1 MVALTVSTQVDDA
14 SIRKSAIDIQRRYER
29 IGQEVGGDFMS
40 AFANGAR
47 SNSPKLEK
55 AMDGARDATGKLR
68 VEQEKLDDLLA
79 RGETNRTKLIQQSER
94 TAKAKRDE
102 ERAIRQAAAAY
113 KDYESAG
120 DSAGGAFLDGLR
132 AGMGQYAGIGSEA
145 ADRFSGGLTGGLS
158 AARMAGAGATAGAAL
173 GAGLVAAA
181 VGAVALLGPAIAD
194 GLQTIRMEDQFQAS
208 MGLDESSMAQYATA
222 AGRAYAGN
230 FGASVQDNLGAAQT
244 ALRAGL
250 LDPSATSNQVQDVV
264 EQLQG
269 LTRTTEATAAES
281 SRSIS
286 TLMRTGLAGSVSEAS
301 DIITAGFQSGL
312 DVSGDWL
319 DTINEYSTQ
328 FRKFG
333 LDAGEVMTLLK
344 QGLEGGARDT
354 DKVADSLKEFSI
366 RAVDGSKSTKEGFEA
381 LGFSAE
387 DMSRR
392 FAAGGDSAHVA
403 LNSVFDALK
412 RVDDPMQQALI
423 WQRLFGTQFEDMG
436 DAINRFN
443 LDPAAAQF
451 RDLQGTSD
459 RATKTATDNFTSE
472 WETATRTVG
481 QFFSDL
487 KTDIAEWF
495 SDLPVIKDIPRFI
508 TYLFS
513 PAEIDQGTSS
523 PSPFGPPT
531 PAALDP
537 AATGGLTNPGGVVA
551 PGPGTNILNNALSGV
566 PGIPAPPGTA
576 PNRPMP
582 DAPAQGAPKPIPV
595 VPEDAAGGKSKP
607 SFDPSKWTLESIPFG
622 SFPGEEGLAAGAPA
636 PSPMVPGTGP
646 GSFQVDPQRVFD
658 AQTSQLNAQTS
669 LQNARYRYLEVMA
682 DADATEQDRYNAKAA
697 LVAQGRSLQ
706 SAEAKLAEAQQGT
719 WKKMES
725 TANAFSQGMDKV
737 GAALD
742 ADFGLGEGISGFVEN
757 LIKAAGN
764 LAAAPMLTQLDAISK
779 ANPIQG
785 GYGALGIFG
794 AQNIAA
800 GRSPLG
806 FGQSQYSNYAAA
818 AMGPAAMQP
827 GGYGGNVAAMLGLAQ
842 AASGNVKY
850 APASDLVNGLAD
862 CSGSISDLV
871 EVLQTGK
878 TNSGRLFTTTNFA
891 SDAEAAKLGFLPG
904 YREGALNVGVTP
916 LPGSSGHMAAT
927 LPNGVNFEGGGAT
940 GGGAQY
946 GGSAAGAL
954 DPQFSKR
961 YYMPVGGPVIQT
973 PAVTAPVVTAPAVAP
988 TPTTT
993 AAPIALPTP
1002 TTADIYSAANQNP
1015 ALTPALPPAGLPAG
1029 GGGGLLPGMG
1039 MPQAA
1044 PFTAPSVIPG
1054 QSPSAPPGAGGGFGG
1069 FGGGLMGSAM
1079 SAGAAGLD
1087 MLAPGAGQAAQT
1099 ASQLV
1104 NRSIGFLGQL
1114 GGIAASG
1121 VLETLSLGGGNP
1133 LADPM
1138 KTLPGRVLAGIA
1150 GARPA
1155 IPNQAGQGQQQAM
1168 QQNGQGAPGQQGQG
1182 GQQPSGPLVEIHG
1195 GIHQAP
1201 NQTPDAV
1208 ANGMANQLR
1217 SAELSGGYKR

>member
-158 AARMAGAGATAGAAL
+158 AARMAGAGTTAGAAL

-250 LDPSATSNQVQDVV
+250 IDPSATSNQVQDVV
-264 EQLQG
+264 QQLQG

-333 LDAGEVMTLLK
+333 LDAREVMTLLK

-392 FAAGGDSAHVA
+392 FAAGGDSAHAA
-403 LNSVFDALK
+403 LGSVFDALK
-412 RVDDPMQQALI
+412 RIDDPMQQALI

-459 RATKTATDNFTSE
+459 RATKTATDNFTSD

-481 QFFSDL
+481 QYFSDL

-495 SDLPVIKDIPRFI
+495 SDLPVIRDIPDWI
-508 TYLFS
+508 TTAFTPSGTYQPGWFDPNLKPNPEATGNMLLPPELRVTP
-513 PAEIDQGTSS
+513 PAAPAPAAPPPGAPKRPDGPLGELWDAQ
-523 PSPFGPPT
+523 FGP
-531 PAALDP
+531 
-537 AATGGLTNPGGVVA
+537 NPGA
-551 PGPGTNILNNALSGV
+551 IPSAGPDV
-566 PGIPAPPGTA
+566 PQ
-576 PNRPMP
+576 
-582 DAPAQGAPKPIPV
+582 QGAPKPIPV

-622 SFPGEEGLAAGAPA
+622 SFPGEEGLASGAPA

-658 AQTSQLNAQTS
+658 AQTSQINAQTS

-737 GAALD
+737 GATLD
-742 ADFGLGEGISGFVEN
+742 ADLGLGEGISGFVEN

-785 GYGALGIFG
+785 GYGMFGMFG

-806 FGQSQYSNYAAA
+806 FGQAQYSNYAA

-827 GGYGGNVAAMLGLAQ
+827 GGYGGNVAAMLSLAQ
-842 AASGNVKY
+842 ASSGNVKY

-871 EVLQTGK
+871 ETLQNGRPD
-878 TNSGRLFTTTNFA
+878 SGRLFDTTAFA
-891 SDAEAAKLGFLPG
+891 SDESAAKLGFYPG
-904 YREGALNVGVTP
+904 YRPGALNVGVTP
-916 LPGSSGHMAAT
+916 LPGQSGHMAAT
-927 LPNGVNFEGGGAT
+927 LPNGVNFEGGGGT

-946 GGSAAGAL
+946 GGSAVGAL

-961 YYMPVGGPVIQT
+961 YYMPVGGPVI
-973 PAVTAPVVTAPAVAP
+973 PSPSAMS
-988 TPTTT
+988 T
-993 AAPIALPTP
+993 AAPMALPTP
-1002 TTADIYSAANQNP
+1002 TAADIYSPANTNP
-1015 ALTPALPPAGLPAG
+1015 ALTPAAPIAGLPAFG
-1029 GGGGLLPGMG
+1029 GGGGAMAAG

-1044 PFTAPSVIPG
+1044 PFAATSVLPGMQPST
-1054 QSPSAPPGAGGGFGG
+1054 PPGAGGGFSGMA
-1069 FGGGLMGSAM
+1069 GGLTGAAM

-1099 ASQLV
+1099 GIQLA
-1104 NRSIGFLGQL
+1104 NRTIGFLGQL

-1121 VLETLSLGGGNP
+1121 VLETLSVGGGNP
-1133 LADPM
+1133 LTDPL
-1138 KTLPGRVLAGIA
+1138 KTLPGRVLAGIM

-1155 IPNQAGQGQQQAM
+1155 LPNMAGQAQQQAQQQAGQGQGGDPNQH
-1168 QQNGQGAPGQQGQG
+1168 NPG
-1182 GQQPSGPLVEIHG
+1182 GPPGPMVNIENV
-1195 GIHQAP
+1195 HQAP
-1201 NQTPDAV
+1201 NQTPDSV
-1208 ANGMANQLR
+1208 ANGVANTFR
-1217 SAELSGGYKR
+1217 SAELSGGFKR